1 MDLILKIALGVAGGI
16 GIVIVVFFVIGLGQD
31 VVDKITELEELRKQ
45 CEDWK
50 ERGLWHLYNDSG
62 YCK

>member
-16 GIVIVVFFVIGLGQD
+16 GIVIVVYFAIGLGMD

-45 CEDWK
+45 CEAYKAKTGFDA
-50 ERGLWHLYNDSG
+50 D

>member
-16 GIVIVVFFVIGLGQD
+16 GIVIVVYFAILLGME

-45 CEDWK
+45 CEAYKAKTGVDA
-50 ERGLWHLYNDSG
+50 D

>member
-16 GIVIVVFFVIGLGQD
+16 GIVIGVFFLIGLGQD
-31 VVDKITELEELRKQ
+31 VVEKITEMEELRKQ
-45 CEDWK
+45 CEAYK
-50 ERGLWHLYNDSG
+50 EKTGVDAN